1 MSESV
6 SIKGYKPETIE
17 AGTYPATVAALKQGH
32 GDYGPFAVWVFQ
44 PEGFSEDAQPAGFT
58 TLSPARSGK
67 GMEWA
72 RRILGKSEAS
82 DMLYGKDIRD
92 KRPVVDWGEEELSGK
107 SCRIVVEK
115 NWDSNEEDYRNKVT
129 NVLPAK
135 SAKSGEAIPDAKA
148 SAEAENEEDF
158 DEIPW

>member
-6 SIKGYKPETIE
+6 SIRGYKPETIE
-17 AGTYPATVAALKQGH
+17 AGTYPATVVALKQGH

-58 TLSPARSGK
+58 SLSGARSGK

-72 RRILGKSEAS
+72 RRILGKSNAN

-107 SCRIVVEK
+107 PCRIVVEK
-115 NWDSNEEDYRNKVT
+115 NWDPDEEDYRNKVT

-135 SAKSGEAIPDAKA
+135 SGEAIPDAKA
-148 SAEAENEEDF
+148 SAETENDEDF
-158 DEIPW
+158 VEIPF